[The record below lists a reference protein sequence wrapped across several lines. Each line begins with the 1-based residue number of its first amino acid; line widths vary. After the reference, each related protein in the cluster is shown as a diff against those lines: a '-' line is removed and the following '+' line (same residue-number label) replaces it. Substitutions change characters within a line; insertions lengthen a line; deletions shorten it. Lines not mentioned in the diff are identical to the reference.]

1 MNTFHRSWCAIAIL
15 LLALD
20 STPQAGETVKE
31 NGAGISQIDLPTVL
45 RLANARN
52 LDIQIARERLAEA
65 QANRDAAIWQ
75 ALPWVSPGVTY
86 LNHQGLQQDTSGQV
100 MDVHKESYAVG
111 PTTRLQLDVGD
122 TLYKSLVTHRLVKA
136 AKYAVAAQTQDSV
149 FAAVQSYFDLLKAQE
164 FTVIAREAVDI
175 SERYQAETHNA
186 VEAGIAFRADEL
198 RVQVQTERN
207 NLALQQAQQNERTA
221 ATVLAQVLHL
231 DPAVRLVATNR
242 DMIPLAIIRDSRSV
256 SMLIEQALIARPEL
270 GQTNALVESANY
282 TKQGATIGP
291 VLPTVSGQAFTGQF
305 GGDSDKFP
313 SRSGGSQDYAVSL
326 GWRIGPGGLFD
337 VPRIDAA
344 AARLRTA
351 RLIAD
356 RTRDDVIGQV
366 VDAHTRVL
374 SLRGQIDQAARALD
388 AAAETLKLSEER
400 KEFAVGNVLEVIQA
414 EQDLTRAQSDY
425 ANAVVD
431 YNKGQY
437 ALTRAIGGLK

>member
-1 MNTFHRSWCAIAIL
+1 
-15 LLALD
+15 
-20 STPQAGETVKE
+20 
-31 NGAGISQIDLPTVL
+31 
-45 RLANARN
+45 
-52 LDIQIARERLAEA
+52 
-65 QANRDAAIWQ
+65 
-75 ALPWVSPGVTY
+75 
-86 LNHQGLQQDTSGQV
+86 
-100 MDVHKESYAVG
+100 
-111 PTTRLQLDVGD
+111 
-122 TLYKSLVTHRLVKA
+122 
-136 AKYAVAAQTQDSV
+136 
-149 FAAVQSYFDLLKAQE
+149 
-164 FTVIAREAVDI
+164 
-175 SERYQAETHNA
+175 